1 MATTAAGSPPATTVA
16 GSARSCSE
24 SFQNCL
30 NKAAQIHHRE
40 LSLVEDQHA
49 RFAIWAANIRVF
61 SAGRDSLDHRLREAA
76 DVQDAVI
83 GLLQA
88 LDYRIQNCL
97 NILGP
102 IAEKTTGKLLEKTP
116 EELDQVIEGISKE
129 LTLLHKISNT
139 IRRASKEKQNI
150 QAEKSFKIQDEEWN
164 DAEPFLRQ
172 LFSNQIRDRFP
183 GASENIQQR
192 LANSMVLRRKRIL
205 YRIKRYDK
213 KPIRPLEVP
222 LPPTVSAPKVKPNV
236 GVQRQP
242 VKQQPAQAPTPS
254 IVPSVP
260 QTATTLVA
268 EKFQQAAAPSV
279 ISVSKTVALS
289 SHDQLQ
295 FPPAPCGA
303 LMKRYRRFKKE
314 QEEQLKAILESI
326 PGYYGPKAPP
336 APGARDAV
344 RKHRASH
351 KQTLDEYWDECLRA
365 VGEVVCQFCFY
376 ALPVRDVVQES
387 KWRLHVK
394 NDLDPY
400 VCLFEEC
407 DSPENLYNHSDAWLK
422 HMKQHAVRWRCTSK
436 SHPAVV
442 CDTKDDYINHLKTR
456 HGDKF
461 NDAQLGVLADRNG
474 RATGPLFT
482 SCPLCGVEEVKGS
495 MEEHVIGHMR
505 FLALK
510 SLPATQEELDDES
523 GSDDSAAASKPDSRS
538 TIDND
543 QERYTPFDP
552 DDLFRLL
559 NSNRQHDE
567 SIDFVDEAVFK
578 DVPDD
583 EWRLFEWGFIPSSHG
598 TALDYNSD
606 PIVSFF
612 FAANA
617 PMGMKSTGQFDSSR
631 ILNYRMDPDCAVCRA
646 PASMVCDCEAKGLD
660 VAVRQQEDRVMRP
673 MYQKTRDW
681 ARQRAQNFITNEFK
695 TYVEGE
701 EFKTYVE
708 TGGSASEGQD
718 SALGRSR
725 QETNEA
731 WRANVLRYPGAL
743 EHFFSLVK
751 FTLPRDDDPAVTD
764 PEPRPPN
771 SIFPLRRRPSSSPA
785 SGERSLS
792 GSRELGPAGNRSPS
806 SRAKDLEQ
814 SISGSPRSN
823 AYLPAGSQNTMSNDE
838 PAMEVPPTRSSK
850 SSAPVQTKLGEDN
863 RRWQQLPPPRLPRHA
878 TYVKD
883 SMLTNTGSKRSDF
896 HPRPPMDSPSST
908 NLSMST
914 SAPRRSRG
922 ATPGPSNL
930 CVRIRLWDRTVAVA
944 RVLLVDHMKYIGIS
958 EEFVTRNGIF
968 SIELGEDKKKYTA
981 KGPDSTG
988 ILHAEFSVDITILHP
1003 SRDPSKTAI
1012 RHAIIFRPESSGQPS
1027 HDIRVP
1033 RSLRYLCEPMIE
1045 DVFGLKVATLSDP
1058 GDFNP
1063 RYHSNGQYHTADV
1076 DLQTLYSA
1084 RDKSV
1089 PVKRERPYGMGD
1101 VRYSAYN
1108 VDSKETKPQS
1118 PHDSALS
1125 RLNEE
1130 ILSKRQTLL
1139 G

>member
-1 MATTAAGSPPATTVA
+1 MATKAAGSPPAITTVA

-61 SAGRDSLDHRLREAA
+61 SAGRDSLDHRLREAT

-116 EELDQVIEGISKE
+116 EELDQAIEGISKE

-150 QAEKSFKIQDEEWN
+150 QAEKSFKIQDEEGS

-183 GASENIQQR
+183 GASDNIQKR

-205 YRIKRYDK
+205 YRRKRYDK
-213 KPIRPLEVP
+213 KPKLPM
-222 LPPTVSAPKVKPNV
+222 PPTVSAPKVKPNV

-242 VKQQPAQAPTPS
+242 VNQQPAIAPTPS
-254 IVPSVP
+254 TVPSVP

-268 EKFQQAAAPSV
+268 EKFRQAAAPSV

-295 FPPAPCGA
+295 FPPAPCGTV
-303 LMKRYRRFKKE
+303 MKRYRRFKKE
-314 QEEQLKAILESI
+314 REEQLKVILEAI

-351 KQTLDEYWDECLRA
+351 KQTLDDYWDECLRA

-407 DSPENLYNHSDAWLK
+407 DSPELLYNHSDAWLK

-442 CDTKDDYINHLKTR
+442 CDTKEDYINHMKTS

-510 SLPATQEELDDES
+510 SLPATQEELDDKS

-567 SIDFVDEAVFK
+567 SIDFVDEAIFK

-598 TALDYNSD
+598 TALDYGSD
-606 PIVSFF
+606 PIVRSFF
-612 FAANA
+612 LAANA

-631 ILNYRMDPDCAVCRA
+631 GLNYRMDPDCAICHA

-660 VAVRQQEDRVMRP
+660 LAVRQQEDRVMKP

-718 SALGRSR
+718 TALGRSR

-731 WRANVLRYPGAL
+731 WRANVLRYPGTL
-743 EHFFSLVK
+743 EHFFSLVE
-751 FTLPRDDDPAVTD
+751 FTLPRDDDPAVRD
-764 PEPRPPN
+764 PKPRPPHT
-771 SIFPLRRRPSSSPA
+771 IFPRRRRTSSSPSSS
-785 SGERSLS
+785 ERSVS
-792 GSRELGPAGNRSPS
+792 RSREPGLEGNGSPS
-806 SRAKDLEQ
+806 SRAEEFER
-814 SISGSPRSN
+814 SISDSPRSN
-823 AYLPAGSQNTMSNDE
+823 AYLPAGSRNTILDDE
-838 PAMEVPPTRSSK
+838 PTVEVPPPRPSN
-850 SSAPVQTKLGEDN
+850 SSAPLQTKQGEGKT
-863 RRWQQLPPPRLPRHA
+863 RWRGVA
-878 TYVKD
+878 YVEDVDESDASD
-883 SMLTNTGSKRSDF
+883 SMLANTGSKHSDF
-896 HPRPPMDSPSST
+896 YPRPPMDS
-908 NLSMST
+908 
-914 SAPRRSRG
+914 
-922 ATPGPSNL
+922 
-930 CVRIRLWDRTVAVA
+930 
-944 RVLLVDHMKYIGIS
+944 
-958 EEFVTRNGIF
+958 
-968 SIELGEDKKKYTA
+968 
-981 KGPDSTG
+981 
-988 ILHAEFSVDITILHP
+988 
-1003 SRDPSKTAI
+1003 
-1012 RHAIIFRPESSGQPS
+1012 
-1027 HDIRVP
+1027 
-1033 RSLRYLCEPMIE
+1033 
-1045 DVFGLKVATLSDP
+1045 
-1058 GDFNP
+1058 P

-1076 DLQTLYSA
+1076 DPQTLY
-1084 RDKSV
+1084 
-1089 PVKRERPYGMGD
+1089 Y
-1101 VRYSAYN
+1101 VRLFIRF
-1108 VDSKETKPQS
+1108 D
-1118 PHDSALS
+1118 L
-1125 RLNEE
+1125 
-1130 ILSKRQTLL
+1130 
-1139 G
+1139 

>member
-1 MATTAAGSPPATTVA
+1 MATTAVGSPPAITTVA
-16 GSARSCSE
+16 GSARLCSE

-30 NKAAQIHHRE
+30 NKAAKIHRRE

-61 SAGRDSLDHRLREAA
+61 SAGRDSLDHRLREAP

-88 LDYRIQNCL
+88 LDYRIQSCS
-97 NILGP
+97 NILEP
-102 IAEKTTGKLLEKTP
+102 ISEKTAGKLLEKIP
-116 EELDQVIEGISKE
+116 EDLNQAIEGISKE

-139 IRRASKEKQNI
+139 IRRASKEQQNI
-150 QAEKSFKIQDEEWN
+150 QAEKSFKIQDEEGN

-183 GASENIQQR
+183 GASDNIQQR
-192 LANSMVLRRKRIL
+192 LVNSMVLRRKRIL
-205 YRIKRYDK
+205 YRRKRYDK

-222 LPPTVSAPKVKPNV
+222 LPPTVSAPKAKPNV
-236 GVQRQP
+236 GLQRQP
-242 VKQQPAQAPTPS
+242 VKQQPTPVSTPS

-314 QEEQLKAILESI
+314 QDEKLKVVLDGI
-326 PGYYGPKAPP
+326 PGYNGLKMSP
-336 APGARDAV
+336 APGARGAV
-344 RKHRASH
+344 RNHRASH
-351 KQTLDEYWDECLRA
+351 KQTLDNYWDECLRA

-407 DSPENLYNHSDAWLK
+407 DSPEKLYNHSDAWLK

-436 SHPAVV
+436 SHPAIV
-442 CDTKDDYINHLKTR
+442 CDTKEDYINHLKTN

-482 SCPLCGVEEVKGS
+482 SCPLCGVEEVKCS

-567 SIDFVDEAVFK
+567 SIEFVDE
-578 DVPDD
+578 
-583 EWRLFEWGFIPSSHG
+583 
-598 TALDYNSD
+598 T
-606 PIVSFF
+606 
-612 FAANA
+612 
-617 PMGMKSTGQFDSSR
+617 STGPFDYSTR
-631 ILNYRMDPDCAVCRA
+631 IDYHMDPDCAICRA
-646 PASMVCDCEAKGLD
+646 PASMACDCEAKGLD
-660 VAVRQQEDRVMRP
+660 VAVKQQEDRVMRP

-718 SALGRSR
+718 TALGRSR
-725 QETNEA
+725 QEANEA
-731 WRANVLRYPGAL
+731 WRANVLRYPGTL

-764 PEPRPPN
+764 PKPRPPHT
-771 SIFPLRRRPSSSPA
+771 IFPRRRRTSSPPPSS
-785 SGERSLS
+785 ERGLS
-792 GSRELGPAGNRSPS
+792 RGRELSLEGNKPPS
-806 SRAKDLEQ
+806 SQAEDLEK
-814 SISGSPRSN
+814 SISSSSRSN
-823 AYLPAGSQNTMSNDE
+823 PYLPAGSQNTLSDDE
-838 PAMEVPPTRSSK
+838 PTGEGKGGLK
-850 SSAPVQTKLGEDN
+850 SIPYVEDVDESDASDSLLAYI
-863 RRWQQLPPPRLPRHA
+863 RDSPRH
-878 TYVKD
+878 
-883 SMLTNTGSKRSDF
+883 
-896 HPRPPMDSPSST
+896 
-908 NLSMST
+908 
-914 SAPRRSRG
+914 
-922 ATPGPSNL
+922 
-930 CVRIRLWDRTVAVA
+930 
-944 RVLLVDHMKYIGIS
+944 
-958 EEFVTRNGIF
+958 
-968 SIELGEDKKKYTA
+968 
-981 KGPDSTG
+981 
-988 ILHAEFSVDITILHP
+988 
-1003 SRDPSKTAI
+1003 
-1012 RHAIIFRPESSGQPS
+1012 
-1027 HDIRVP
+1027 
-1033 RSLRYLCEPMIE
+1033 
-1045 DVFGLKVATLSDP
+1045 
-1058 GDFNP
+1058 
-1063 RYHSNGQYHTADV
+1063 HSNGRHYTTPGV
-1076 DLQTLYSA
+1076 PQTLNY
-1084 RDKSV
+1084 
-1089 PVKRERPYGMGD
+1089 
-1101 VRYSAYN
+1101 VRLFIRF
-1108 VDSKETKPQS
+1108 D
-1118 PHDSALS
+1118 L
-1125 RLNEE
+1125 
-1130 ILSKRQTLL
+1130 
-1139 G
+1139 